1 METIINYL
9 GLAIGLVLAVIGI
22 ILQIKSNKK
31 KELVYSIRS
40 NNLISGSV
48 SNLENLTITYKDQ
61 KIGNLTVSK
70 ILFFNRGNETIT
82 KQDLMSIHH
91 LGINSDGKVLNARV
105 IEGNYLPNNIKLQH
119 QNNSKNVY
127 IDFDYL
133 DHNHGSIIQ
142 IIHTGLSSDDL
153 NVDGSIIGV
162 QNLIK
167 LDPNQI
173 MGNIVFGKRQKIV
186 FAVMGLIMLV
196 GLYLNYFQNEIFVLA
211 KNNNFFFLF
220 ALFVSLGT
228 LVSSGF
234 LLTLTVAYLDRNLF
248 RPNRVIPKGLESFR
262 YVQKEQAIYYLAAI
276 SLTIVYYLANYFE
289 YDALLLIFGLPIGFW
304 IIWNLRPDEEKH
316 SD

>member
-82 KQDLMSIHH
+82 KQDLMTIHH

-133 DHNHGSIIQ
+133 VVC
-142 IIHTGLSSDDL
+142 HT
-153 NVDGSIIGV
+153 
-162 QNLIK
+162 
-167 LDPNQI
+167 
-173 MGNIVFGKRQKIV
+173 
-186 FAVMGLIMLV
+186 
-196 GLYLNYFQNEIFVLA
+196 
-211 KNNNFFFLF
+211 
-220 ALFVSLGT
+220 
-228 LVSSGF
+228 
-234 LLTLTVAYLDRNLF
+234 
-248 RPNRVIPKGLESFR
+248 
-262 YVQKEQAIYYLAAI
+262 
-276 SLTIVYYLANYFE
+276 
-289 YDALLLIFGLPIGFW
+289 
-304 IIWNLRPDEEKH
+304 
-316 SD
+316 